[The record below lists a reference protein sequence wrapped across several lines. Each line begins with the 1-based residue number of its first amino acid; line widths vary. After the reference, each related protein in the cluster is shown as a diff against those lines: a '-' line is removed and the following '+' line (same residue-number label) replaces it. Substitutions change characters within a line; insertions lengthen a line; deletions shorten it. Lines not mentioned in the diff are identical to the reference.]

1 MSDRDAF
8 DPTRYAA
15 DSLAAA
21 GIRVDVEATAAEQD
35 PRALVERVVQSI
47 ARVAPPGWEHIH
59 AAFSLAGGAEIV
71 NVVISTPGG
80 RVRMSITSDIIE
92 PIRTHRMVT
101 IGERGPWLC
110 LQFDCDHTGALQV
123 AFDYGDTEIAPELL
137 LPPEAYLRDFQE
149 FRRPDAPVWLLAYMG
164 NEGQQ
169 LRTAAAAR
177 AANSAAGEARAAD
190 DEVPAFGG
198 LWARFAV
205 LSAVCRATGAA
216 AVGLRADPAF
226 QVYMGDNG
234 GCTLARLPGNR
245 AVLSGGRNDSPLLS
259 AAYKGAFAWP
269 DLYRGAPAWL
279 NNLYLDP
286 RAGRGLLSFCYWW
299 DGLHWYRSELAQDRP
314 LGGIEH
320 LWTLADEIACGVPGV
335 WTAETTAT
343 LVKDVLTRI
352 GEQPSEKNHY
362 AAIDLVRAAESRIVS
377 ESHLVRLFLDE
388 VPAAFDIA
396 EALAQF
402 DAADVL
408 LPYFPPI
415 DQFTAKDLVATFC
428 RSNQIDTVN
437 YDLDHL
443 AASRLDMGWQVFA
456 PVTDGETAIGR
467 AVFLVADDGVIEHA
481 STSVPPS
488 QNESV
493 FADRFAKRIRGS
505 D

>member
-1 MSDRDAF
+1 MSDPDQF

-21 GIRVDVEATAAEQD
+21 GISVGVEATAAEQD

-47 ARVAPPGWEHIH
+47 AGVAPPGWERIH
-59 AAFSLAGGAEIV
+59 AAFSIAGGAEIA

-80 RVRMSITSDIIE
+80 PVRMSITSDIIE
-92 PIRTHRMVT
+92 PIRTHRLVT

-110 LQFDCDHTGALQV
+110 LRFDCDHTGALQV

-137 LPPEAYLRDFQE
+137 LPSEAYLRDFQE

-177 AANSAAGEARAAD
+177 AATSAAGEARAAD
-190 DEVPAFGG
+190 DEVPAFAG

-205 LSAVCRATGAA
+205 LSAVCRATDAP
-216 AVGLRADPAF
+216 VGPRADPAF
-226 QVYMGDNG
+226 QVYIGANG

-299 DGLHWYRSELAQDRP
+299 DGLHWCRSELARGRS
-314 LGGIEH
+314 LGGVEH
-320 LWTLADEIACGVPGV
+320 QWSPADEIACGVPGV
-335 WTAETTAT
+335 WTAETTAK

-352 GEQPSEKNHY
+352 GERPSDKNHY

-377 ESHLVRLFLDE
+377 ESHLRRLFLEE

-408 LPYFPPI
+408 LPCFPPI
-415 DQFTAKDLVATFC
+415 DQFAAKDLVVRFC
-428 RSNQIDTVN
+428 RSNQIGTSD
-437 YDLDHL
+437 YDLDNL
-443 AASRLDMGWQVFA
+443 VASRLDTGWEVFA
-456 PVTDGETAIGR
+456 PVADGEAAIGR
-467 AVFLVADDGVIEHA
+467 AVFLVADDGVVEQT

-488 QNESV
+488 QNTFV